1 MLNDVTERGER
12 FGRAKKPTAPELTDL
27 LTHRDHPTPF
37 DVASY
42 YGQMLIHRAHVI
54 MLVEQSIITQQ
65 EGATILKGLKDVD
78 KAVKNDRQLTSY
90 MSTETALIERIG
102 VLGGKMHIGRSRND
116 LGAAQRRIFYRDRI
130 ERVIDAVLVYQKALL
145 TKAEAHVDTVMPGY
159 THWRQAQPVTLGHY
173 LLAHVDAAG
182 RCIESLET
190 AYVHANLNAL
200 GAAALAGTGW
210 PINRLRTMELL
221 GFDDVCENSYDC
233 VAAYDFIVEFASILA
248 IHMSNMSRL
257 AEDLQIWSSDEFAM
271 VELDEAYAGTSS
283 IMPQKKNPSSLE
295 AIKRFAAESIGVLM
309 TTLASLKGISYT
321 NIGDR
326 ATLEPVIVETAIG
339 STKVMGGVVS
349 TLVPFKETMLRR
361 AAQGFST
368 MTELA
373 DVLVRKFSISFR
385 QAHDIIAET
394 TTQALDE
401 GKSANQITVDMI
413 KDAAL
418 KRLGRQLD
426 VTNTELQLAVDPLEN
441 VKRRKVLGG
450 PAPEEVKRMIGDR
463 WNRVNIETSRHV
475 ERLEKVSKAYAALDS
490 AENKLLQVIHKA

>member
-12 FGRAKKPTAPELTDL
+12 FGRVKKPTAPQLTDL

-78 KAVKNDRQLTSY
+78 QAAKNDRQLTSY

-130 ERVIDAVLVYQKALL
+130 ERVIDAVLLYRKALL
-145 TKAEAHVDTVMPGY
+145 NKAEAHVDTVMPGY

-190 AYVHANLNAL
+190 AYAHANLNAL

-221 GFDDVCENSYDC
+221 GFDAVCENSYDC
-233 VAAYDFIVEFASILA
+233 VAAYDFIVEFASVLT

-271 VELDEAYAGTSS
+271 VDLDEAYAGTSS
-283 IMPQKKNPSSLE
+283 IMPQKKNPSALE
-295 AIKRFAAESIGVLM
+295 AIKRFAAESIGALL
-309 TTLASLKGISYT
+309 TLLASLKGISYT

-326 ATLEPVIVETAIG
+326 ATLEPVIVETAID
-339 STKVMGGVVS
+339 STKVMGGVVT

-373 DVLVRKFSISFR
+373 DVIVRKFNISFR

-394 TTQALDE
+394 TTQALAE
-401 GKSANQITVDMI
+401 GKFANQITVDMI

-418 KRLGRQLD
+418 KHLGRQLD
-426 VTNTELQLAVDPLEN
+426 VTNKELQLAVDPLEN

-450 PAPEEVKRMIGDR
+450 PAPEEVKRMINDR
-463 WNRVNIETSRHV
+463 RNRINIETARHV
-475 ERLEKVSKAYAALDS
+475 ERLEKVRKAYAALDS
-490 AENKLLQVIHKA
+490 AENKILQAIS